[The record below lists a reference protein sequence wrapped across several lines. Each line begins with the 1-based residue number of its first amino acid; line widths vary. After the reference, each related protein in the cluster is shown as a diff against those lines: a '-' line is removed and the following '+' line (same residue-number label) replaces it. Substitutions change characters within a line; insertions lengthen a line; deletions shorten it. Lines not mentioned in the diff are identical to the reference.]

1 MLCCCCFG
9 ILGGILFIFLLVYGF
24 LVSFLLLAF
33 FSAVSFAAVCFGI
46 VGWAPYFIC
55 CNSLPFSAL
64 LVLGTWNICSF
75 KKKLAFSPFQN
86 TLYEW
91 ASFYFRH
98 RASKFVGT
106 ALNTIHMLG
115 NALPNYHIGKVTST
129 KSSQKIHTYNTMGPT
144 KGLNYSWLKF
154 WFEFKIRNR
163 LPLHVPLSIDLT

>member
-64 LVLGTWNICSF
+64 LVLGT
-75 KKKLAFSPFQN
+75 
-86 TLYEW
+86 
-91 ASFYFRH
+91 
-98 RASKFVGT
+98 
-106 ALNTIHMLG
+106 
-115 NALPNYHIGKVTST
+115 
-129 KSSQKIHTYNTMGPT
+129 
-144 KGLNYSWLKF
+144 
-154 WFEFKIRNR
+154 
-163 LPLHVPLSIDLT
+163 

>member
-1 MLCCCCFG
+1 MFKDINIYVLWFILVAGPDPGGASSAIAPGLPKVWASKKYLQPSTPPLTYQFLCCCSMLCCCCFG

-33 FSAVSFAAVCFGI
+33 FSVVSFAAVCFGI

-106 ALNTIHMLG
+106 ALCRSM
-115 NALPNYHIGKVTST
+115 TS
-129 KSSQKIHTYNTMGPT
+129 I
-144 KGLNYSWLKF
+144 W
-154 WFEFKIRNR
+154 
-163 LPLHVPLSIDLT
+163 